1 MVKNEKLNT
10 NTPSNANLQVVA
22 NSGGIYRNKLLWR
35 EMVNLLVDVYSS
47 GAQTARRRL
56 SRAEVDVVS
65 SYSGSAIYALTLTS
79 QAAFRPQ

>member
-1 MVKNEKLNT
+1 
-10 NTPSNANLQVVA
+10 
-22 NSGGIYRNKLLWR
+22 
-35 EMVNLLVDVYSS
+35 MVNLLVDVYSS

>member
-22 NSGGIYRNKLLWR
+22 SSGGIYGNKLLWR

-47 GAQTARRRL
+47 RAQTARRRL

-65 SYSGSAIYALTLTS
+65 SYSIGAIYALTLTS
-79 QAAFRPQ
+79 QAVSRPQ